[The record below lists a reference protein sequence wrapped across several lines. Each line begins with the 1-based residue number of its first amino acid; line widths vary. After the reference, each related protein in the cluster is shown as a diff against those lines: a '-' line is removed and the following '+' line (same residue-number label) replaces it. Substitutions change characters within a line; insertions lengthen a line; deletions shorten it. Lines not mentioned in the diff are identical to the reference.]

1 MNLFFDYISPDYV
14 LTEVDNDSGGSIT
27 AGNTVDYVFEGD
39 PQRVIREGTV
49 RIEPNMLVSGSV
61 NVKIELY
68 LGNPQNG
75 VILYNGES
83 RPFAEGQH
91 FPVWQGD
98 IYASHA
104 LDDGLSLRVTVTET
118 STSSAVTFGRSIFTS
133 DIRSGSNES
142 VDAFTKEEFTL
153 ILKRE
158 YFFGYTQTDVKEY
171 IEIPAFSKT
180 TSKELV
186 EIGGYTQTYL
196 QEYLEIAG
204 LTQTDIHIPDFTNY
218 ISDLKMGMG
227 EEEYVLQDKLKVVR
241 SGHWLADQYAKNYP
255 SIIPPDNVLAP
266 ETWRMKEDVADS
278 VVRITNAHFVD
289 QGNMY
294 LEDAPG
300 EQLHLYFPDNTY
312 MGNHVYRQGQWQLPY
327 NYEGRYTVHFP
338 LYLDEQNYRPKALWF
353 MIRHE
358 EDDAYLS
365 AMLETYHGEKVLSY
379 NVSSTEI
386 AEVFYWENVKVP
398 ITVVLEIQNFVGS
411 TPGFKGTSAS
421 MFYVR

>member
-14 LTEVDNDSGGSIT
+14 LTTVDNDSGGSIS
-27 AGNTVDYVFEGD
+27 AGNTVDYLYEGN
-39 PQRVIREGTV
+39 PQQVIREGTI
-49 RIEPNMLVSGSV
+49 RIEPNLLVSGSV
-61 NVKIELY
+61 NVKFELY
-68 LGNPQNG
+68 LGDPQDG
-75 VILYNGES
+75 IILYNGES
-83 RPFAEGQH
+83 RPFVAGQH

-98 IYASHA
+98 IYAPHA
-104 LDDGLSLRVTVTET
+104 LDDGLTLRVIVTET
-118 STSSAVTFGRSIFTS
+118 STSSAITFGRSIVNS

-142 VDAFTKEEFTL
+142 VDAFTRDEFTL

-171 IEIPAFSKT
+171 IEIPVFSKT
-180 TSKELV
+180 TSRELI
-186 EIGGYTQTYL
+186 EIDAYTQTYL
-196 QEYLEIAG
+196 QEAIEFSCF
-204 LTQTDIHIPDFTNY
+204 TQTDINIPDFTNH

-227 EEEYVLQDKLKVVR
+227 EKEYVLQDRLKVIR
-241 SGHWLADQYAKNYP
+241 SGQWLADQYSKNYP
-255 SIIPPDNVLAP
+255 SIVPPDSIEAP
-266 ETWRMKEDVADS
+266 ETWSMKQKVADS
-278 VVRITNAHFVD
+278 MVRITNAHFVD
-289 QGNMY
+289 QGNIY

-300 EQLHLYFPDNTY
+300 EQLHLFFPDDTY
-312 MGNHVYRQGQWQLPY
+312 MGDYVYRHGEWQLPY

-353 MIRHE
+353 MIRHK
-358 EDDAYLS
+358 EDDSYLS
-365 AMLETYHGEKVLSY
+365 AMLETYKGKNVLRQK
-379 NVSSTEI
+379 VSSTEI